1 MQSFNLTEC
10 NQMSIPAGKEYI
22 KRYFFPLSDGQHV
35 QLEYDE
41 LDKPHYIIKDDKTIK
56 SVYFNRLPKELYK
69 FYFCEYDQIK
79 TLTCQLNKPLLFGK
93 YINTCPAMMH
103 DVVSYDE
110 SSNGVK
116 KSVEYVLDFLKEVWA
131 SNSDLQFEFIVK
143 WLANMARGGK
153 NQSVLYLRGEQGIGK
168 STFTDFLRKFVIG
181 PQLCIQSGSQPLISN
196 FNYVL
201 FSRLLVIFEELENFS
216 TGQWQG
222 VSTRLKRDTTSDT
235 CTYEDKYQKPIIAK
249 NISNYIINSN
259 VDAIKDDDGRR
270 YFILDLSNK
279 RKGDLQYFDNLH
291 KLCMNDEVGQA
302 FFSYL
307 HTIDLTNYKDQ
318 DFPIT
323 RAKEDA
329 IVKRLDSVARFLKDT
344 YILKCKDMITTLKD
358 IHLEYIGYCALDGCK
373 DLCKIDFNQRLISY
387 KITSYKSNNTHNKFN
402 YKHKVLD
409 EIARANKWIHAT
421 DQYEKPDQA
430 FEDIDLDKDKD
441 SEIKKLKAEIEKL
454 KNLKVVEVIEVK
466 QEIKQEVEPE
476 VKIDIVLMQKQVDDT
491 KKILKE
497 NKIIIDEQQEQLKNI
512 SIKSKSDLDEI
523 FDLVFN

>member
-1 MQSFNLTEC
+1 
-10 NQMSIPAGKEYI
+10 
-22 KRYFFPLSDGQHV
+22 
-35 QLEYDE
+35 
-41 LDKPHYIIKDDKTIK
+41 
-56 SVYFNRLPKELYK
+56 
-69 FYFCEYDQIK
+69 
-79 TLTCQLNKPLLFGK
+79 
-93 YINTCPAMMH
+93 
-103 DVVSYDE
+103 
-110 SSNGVK
+110 
-116 KSVEYVLDFLKEVWA
+116 
-131 SNSDLQFEFIVK
+131 
-143 WLANMARGGK
+143 
-153 NQSVLYLRGEQGIGK
+153 
-168 STFTDFLRKFVIG
+168 
-181 PQLCIQSGSQPLISN
+181 
-196 FNYVL
+196 
-201 FSRLLVIFEELENFS
+201 
-216 TGQWQG
+216 
-222 VSTRLKRDTTSDT
+222 
-235 CTYEDKYQKPIIAK
+235 
-249 NISNYIINSN
+249 
-259 VDAIKDDDGRR
+259 
-270 YFILDLSNK
+270 
-279 RKGDLQYFDNLH
+279 
-291 KLCMNDEVGQA
+291 MNDEVGQA

-402 YKHKVLD
+402 YKHKILD

-454 KNLKVVEVIEVK
+454 KNIPDDERRKAPASSANSKKANAFLESPVVEVVEVK
-466 QEIKQEVEPE
+466 QEIKPE

-512 SIKSKSDLDEI
+512 SIESKSDLDEI

>member
-1 MQSFNLTEC
+1 
-10 NQMSIPAGKEYI
+10 
-22 KRYFFPLSDGQHV
+22 
-35 QLEYDE
+35 
-41 LDKPHYIIKDDKTIK
+41 
-56 SVYFNRLPKELYK
+56 
-69 FYFCEYDQIK
+69 
-79 TLTCQLNKPLLFGK
+79 
-93 YINTCPAMMH
+93 
-103 DVVSYDE
+103 
-110 SSNGVK
+110 
-116 KSVEYVLDFLKEVWA
+116 
-131 SNSDLQFEFIVK
+131 
-143 WLANMARGGK
+143 
-153 NQSVLYLRGEQGIGK
+153 
-168 STFTDFLRKFVIG
+168 
-181 PQLCIQSGSQPLISN
+181 
-196 FNYVL
+196 
-201 FSRLLVIFEELENFS
+201 
-216 TGQWQG
+216 
-222 VSTRLKRDTTSDT
+222 
-235 CTYEDKYQKPIIAK
+235 
-249 NISNYIINSN
+249 
-259 VDAIKDDDGRR
+259 
-270 YFILDLSNK
+270 
-279 RKGDLQYFDNLH
+279 
-291 KLCMNDEVGQA
+291 MNDEVGQA

-402 YKHKVLD
+402 YKHKILD

-454 KNLKVVEVIEVK
+454 KNIKAVEVVEVK
-466 QEIKQEVEPE
+466 QE